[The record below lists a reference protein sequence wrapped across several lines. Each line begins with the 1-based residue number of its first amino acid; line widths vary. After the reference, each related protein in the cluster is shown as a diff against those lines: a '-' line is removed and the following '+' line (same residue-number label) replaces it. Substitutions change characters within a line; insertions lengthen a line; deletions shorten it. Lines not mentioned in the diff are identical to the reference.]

1 MNPKIA
7 RVILIVVAVAAVAAL
22 ATLDDWP
29 TSDAS
34 AAPPR
39 AEAQATSDQQSLPD
53 FKPTEQLP
61 ADSAV
66 AFPTDI

>member
-1 MNPKIA
+1 MKLKIA
-7 RVILIVVAVAAVAAL
+7 RAILIVAVVAAVAAVVL
-22 ATLDDWP
+22 FEGWP
-29 TSDAS
+29 TADAD
-34 AAPPR
+34 ATPQQ
-39 AEAQATSDQQSLPD
+39 AEAQDTTAEQALPD

>member
-1 MNPKIA
+1 MTPKIA
-7 RVILIVVAVAAVAAL
+7 RAVLIVAAVGAVAAL
-22 ATLDDWP
+22 AVFEGWP
-29 TSDAS
+29 TADAD
-34 AAPPR
+34 AAPQQ
-39 AEAQATSDQQSLPD
+39 AEAQDTTAEQELPD